1 VPSVRWTLA
10 PPTAVQKEFKV
21 TKRQQIVGIGEVLWD
36 VFPDGPRFGG
46 APANFSCSAKEVGGD
61 AFDVAMVS
69 CVGIDLHGKNAV
81 REFER
86 RQVDVSFLTSFDRPT
101 GQVLVTL
108 DSLGQASYRFL
119 DDTAWDHLAWSDQL
133 QALAT
138 RTDAVCFGT
147 LGQRSEISRRTI
159 RQFVAATPAHCLRI
173 LDVNLRSPFW
183 DASVVLESVPIAN
196 VLKLN
201 SDEFS
206 LVADLLSIDGS
217 PIGQLTAL
225 QQKFSLRLVVLTCG
239 ASGSILLNEKG
250 VVSQLAGQPTT
261 VVDTVGAGDAFTAA
275 IAVGLLLQKPLEE
288 IHAMADRVAAFVC
301 TQPGATPPF
310 PDAFKVPSPIR

>member
-1 VPSVRWTLA
+1 
-10 PPTAVQKEFKV
+10 V
-21 TKRQQIVGIGEVLWD
+21 TSRHQIVGLGEVLWD

-46 APANFSCSAKEVGGD
+46 APANFCCSGKEVGGE

-69 CVGIDLHGKNAV
+69 SVGTDLPGKKALQ
-81 REFER
+81 EFER
-86 RQVDVSFLTSFDRPT
+86 RSVNVLHLASLDRPT

-108 DSLGQASYRFL
+108 DSVGQASYQFL
-119 DDTAWDHLAWSDQL
+119 NDTAWDHLGWSDDL
-133 QALAT
+133 QTLAA

-183 DASVVLESVPIAN
+183 DSDVILDSVPLAN

-201 SDEFS
+201 NDELP
-206 LVADLLSIDGS
+206 LVADLLSIPGD
-217 PIGQLTAL
+217 PLEQLTAL
-225 QQKFSLRLVVLTCG
+225 RQKFSLRLVALTCG
-239 ASGSILLNEKG
+239 ASGSILLNDKG
-250 VVSQLAGQPTT
+250 AVSQLPGQSTI

-275 IAVGLLLQKPLEE
+275 ITIGLLLQMPLQE
-288 IHAMADRVAAFVC
+288 IHAWADRVAAFVC
-301 TQPGATPPF
+301 TQPGATPSF
-310 PDAFKVPSPIR
+310 PEAYRVNFRVQA